1 MPVVRAIVESG
12 ALYSVT
18 VAVALIL
25 FVLDSVGVYIVLAM
39 VRGNFDS
46 SVARLTGSESP
57 DFTDH
62 LHRVQYDHNSD
73 GIRDRHVAEYKWR
86 QYSV

>member
-1 MPVVRAIVESG
+1 MDQSVAEYREGRRLMPVVRAIVESG

-46 SVARLTGSESP
+46 SVARAYR
-57 DFTDH
+57 F
-62 LHRVQYDHNSD
+62 
-73 GIRDRHVAEYKWR
+73 
-86 QYSV
+86 